1 METNVCL
8 DVALGLWFTDSYLLA
23 HHPAPFLHILLSPM
37 TRRQAPQILQLHL
50 SCSLLTPTHMH
61 TTTGV
66 VWLFL
71 VRAGGVVEVSLA
83 SCALTIEHHLVPTLH
98 QVSMQT
104 PSVL

>member
-1 METNVCL
+1 MSPPL
-8 DVALGLWFTDSYLLA
+8 DYTMWRQGKELRSFLG
-23 HHPAPFLHILLSPM
+23 SPPVLVI
-37 TRRQAPQILQLHL
+37 RFCPIKA